1 MTRDLNASKKRKKG
15 LKNLIPVFVVLILL
29 IGIPI
34 IFLNYQA
41 QRNGLSWSEVIQ
53 RTMNKKTVKTSE
65 AEVNKNNTEGQK
77 IDFLTPIQVGN
88 EFTEHPLVSQILSVD
103 LDNDGLLD
111 VIVCDCKNNTVSW
124 TNVEQYI
131 RTKNKEIQKVPF
143 EIGADVLLKYSY
155 SEESDIMT
163 KIGKLVRDT
172 RLKSGMTQQELALV
186 SGTSRTYISRIENDR
201 SDIELATLR
210 KIIETGLGKRLE
222 INVR

>member
-1 MTRDLNASKKRKKG
+1 MKRNIKIPRILKINWIKDLSISVVFNNGESRIVDFRK
-15 LKNLIPVFVVLILL
+15 LL
-29 IGIPI
+29 GDIGID
-34 IFLNYQA
+34 
-41 QRNGLSWSEVIQ
+41 
-53 RTMNKKTVKTSE
+53 
-65 AEVNKNNTEGQK
+65 KNSPVSILFNE
-77 IDFLTPIQVGN
+77 N
-88 EFTEHPLVSQILSVD
+88 EFAKAELQ
-103 LDNDGLLD
+103 
-111 VIVCDCKNNTVSW
+111 NNTVSW

-131 RTKNKEIQKVPF
+131 STKNKEIQKVPF

-155 SEESDIMT
+155 SEKSDIMT

-201 SDIELATLR
+201 SDIELATLK